1 MTSAA
6 RAPHGGR
13 LGALVVGGRT
23 EEGRALL
30 DAHGELVLGC
40 TDTLAAALAALPADV
55 GRVELDVTGVSFMD
69 TAGLEF
75 LHVLGAYGRRRGV
88 PVAAT
93 GWRGQPRRILELVG
107 LDAVDPLRTAPPGG
121 PPGRIASPV
130 ARERAEQL
138 HGLRVE
144 IEQLR
149 RAIVSRPV
157 IDQARGI
164 LMAAHGCS
172 AEQAWDILRE
182 TSQRSN
188 TKLRDVAA
196 AVTASTA
203 PDGPVPPGNLRA
215 ALRAAVA
222 RHTHGR

>member
-6 RAPHGGR
+6 RAPHTGR
-13 LGALVVGGRT
+13 LDALVVGGRT

-30 DAHGELVLGC
+30 DARGELVHGC
-40 TDTLAAALAALPADV
+40 TDTLAAALAALPAGV
-55 GRVELDVTGVSFMD
+55 GRIELDVTGVSFMD

-75 LHVLGAYGRRRGV
+75 LDVLSAYGRRCGV

-107 LDAVDPLRTAPPGG
+107 LDCVDPLRTALPADPPA
-121 PPGRIASPV
+121 RTASVV

-149 RAIVSRPV
+149 HAIVSRPV

-164 LMAAHGCS
+164 LMAAHACS

-196 AVTASTA
+196 ALTASTA
-203 PDGPVPPGNLRA
+203 PDGPVPPEHLRT

-222 RHTHGR
+222 RHMHDG

>member
-1 MTSAA
+1 MSSAA
-6 RAPHGGR
+6 RAPHAGR
-13 LGALVVGGRT
+13 LDALVVGCRT

-40 TDTLAAALAALPADV
+40 TDTLAAALAAVPAGV
-55 GRVELDVTGVSFMD
+55 RRVELDVTGVSFMD
-69 TAGLEF
+69 TAGLEC
-75 LHVLGAYGRRRGV
+75 LDVLSEYGRRHRV
-88 PVAAT
+88 PVAAR
-93 GWRGQPRRILELVG
+93 GWRGQPLRILELVG
-107 LDAVDPLRTAPPGG
+107 LTAEDPLCAPPAG
-121 PPGRIASPV
+121 PPVPVASPV

-149 RAIVSRPV
+149 HAIVSRPV

-164 LMAAHGCS
+164 LMAAHACS

-188 TKLRDVAA
+188 TKLREVAV

-203 PDGPVPPGNLRA
+203 PDGPVLPVNLRA

-222 RHTHGR
+222 RHVHGG